1 MPITAEPGDHEMTS
15 QQRPRQ
21 MSTREWERA
30 ITAADLVVGPSF
42 AYHLAGGGPAAAVH
56 VATGDSLTDEAR
68 QQLIAELQKA
78 IDATVARV
86 LFAQII
92 RTTTRKGEA
101 G

>member
-1 MPITAEPGDHEMTS
+1 MTS
-15 QQRPRQ
+15 QQPLRQ

-30 ITAADLVVGPSF
+30 ITAANLVVGPAF

-68 QQLIAELQKA
+68 QQLITELKQA

-92 RTTTRKGEA
+92 RTVTHDEEA
-101 G
+101 ER

>member
-1 MPITAEPGDHEMTS
+1 MTS
-15 QQRPRQ
+15 QQPLRQ

-30 ITAADLVVGPSF
+30 ITTADLVVGPAF

-68 QQLIAELQKA
+68 QQLITELKQA

-86 LFAQII
+86 VSAQII
-92 RTTTRKGEA
+92 RTTTRDEEA
-101 G
+101 ER

>member
-1 MPITAEPGDHEMTS
+1 MTS
-15 QQRPRQ
+15 QQLLRQ

-30 ITAADLVVGPSF
+30 ITAADLVVGPAF

-68 QQLIAELQKA
+68 QQLITELKQA

-86 LFAQII
+86 LSAQII
-92 RTTTRKGEA
+92 RTTTRDEEA
-101 G
+101 ER

>member
-1 MPITAEPGDHEMTS
+1 MTS
-15 QQRPRQ
+15 QQPLRQ

-30 ITAADLVVGPSF
+30 ITTADLVVGPAF

-68 QQLIAELQKA
+68 QQLITELKQA

-86 LFAQII
+86 LSAQII
-92 RTTTRKGEA
+92 RTTTRDEEA
-101 G
+101 ER

>member
-1 MPITAEPGDHEMTS
+1 MTS
-15 QQRPRQ
+15 QQPLRQ

-30 ITAADLVVGPSF
+30 ITTADLVVGPSF
-42 AYHLAGGGPAAAVH
+42 GYQLAGGEYAAAVH

-68 QQLIAELQKA
+68 QQLITELKQA

-92 RTTTRKGEA
+92 RTVTRDEEA
-101 G
+101 ER